1 MLDYL
6 QHFNTKE
13 LNSLITII
21 YFIMNILLTFTFF
34 FLFFAVFHSIL
45 AMDHAKNK
53 AEKLMG
59 KGYRYYR
66 LVYSIITF
74 PFIIPAYLVW
84 TTYSKSTPLI
94 YVIPGD
100 LYPLVIL
107 IRLCAVGLFGYA
119 ALQTDILEFI
129 GIKREKKKALI
140 TRGPYALVR
149 HPLYLAIILILI
161 TNMRM
166 TQLDL
171 LATLLI
177 SGYSVMGAFIEEKR
191 LLSFYGE
198 EYRKYKN
205 HVSMF
210 IPLKWFV
217 KKIEF

>member
-1 MLDYL
+1 
-6 QHFNTKE
+6 
-13 LNSLITII
+13 
-21 YFIMNILLTFTFF
+21 MNILLTFTLY

-66 LVYSIITF
+66 LIYSVISF
-74 PFIIPAYLVW
+74 PLIIPAFLVW
-84 TTYSKSTPLI
+84 ASASKSSPLV
-94 YVIPGD
+94 YEIPGD

-107 IRLCAVGLFGYA
+107 VRLCALGMFIYA
-119 ALQTDILEFI
+119 AIQTDVLEFI

-140 TRGPYALVR
+140 TRGSYGIVR
-149 HPLYLAIILILI
+149 HPLYLAGILILI

-177 SGYSVMGAFIEEKR
+177 SGYFVIGAFIEEKR
-191 LLSFYGE
+191 LLSVYGE
-198 EYRKYKN
+198 EYRQYKQQ
-205 HVSMF
+205 VSMF
-210 IPLKWFV
+210 IPVKWFAS
-217 KKIEF
+217 KMEI